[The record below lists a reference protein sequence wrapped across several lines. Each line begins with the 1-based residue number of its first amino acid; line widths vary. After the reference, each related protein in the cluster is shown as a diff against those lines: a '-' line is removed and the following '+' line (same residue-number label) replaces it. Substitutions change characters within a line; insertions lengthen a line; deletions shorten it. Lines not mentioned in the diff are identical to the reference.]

1 MPESFHDEEI
11 LGKAYDS
18 RLMRRLL
25 VYLRPYW
32 RMTLF
37 ALVAILLFGILQ
49 AVSPYLLKVEVDRYL
64 DPTGR
69 AQLPKILAG
78 FLSSN
83 PLVGIAQIALVLFLP
98 TVLLTFVLE
107 FVQSFAMQ
115 VVGQQV
121 MYD

>member
-1 MPESFHDEEI
+1 MPDGFHDEEI

-49 AVSPYLLKVEVDRYL
+49 AIPPYLLKVEVDRYL
-64 DPTGR
+64 DPTAR
-69 AQLPKILAG
+69 AQLPK
-78 FLSSN
+78 FLSSFLSPN
-83 PLVGIAQIALVLFLP
+83 PLVGIVQIALALFLP
-98 TVLLTFVLE
+98 
-107 FVQSFAMQ
+107 S
-115 VVGQQV
+115 VV
-121 MYD
+121 